1 MSAASRRPKS
11 IKTTKRSRWRKG
23 FGFILDLIACLLI
36 RFFVNTYRKQLAE
49 IGALTEIAFGREK
62 LFIHPKLMN
71 LLTQEGSE
79 FALYPAGSA
88 V

>member
-1 MSAASRRPKS
+1 VHVAEDPDLQVMATITPARGIAPAHFLRYRPGS
-11 IKTTKRSRWRKG
+11 
-23 FGFILDLIACLLI
+23 
-36 RFFVNTYRKQLAE
+36 
-49 IGALTEIAFGREK
+49 GALDYLE

-79 FALYPAGSA
+79 FALYSAGSA